1 MGDLNSAPRSTS
13 LLRTRGMVLEYF
25 GLAGVLGLLV
35 VFFGVT
41 TDHFLTATT
50 FQTLANQMPAALLI
64 AVGMTFVL
72 LTGGIDLS
80 VGSVLALCGAVLGVA
95 LVHWHWPLWC
105 TIPVTLAVGAGVG
118 LFNGVVSSR
127 WPIPSFIVT
136 LGALEAARGAAY
148 LVADSQTQYIGGSIE
163 WLAAASPIGL
173 SWPFL
178 LSIGVVSVAHVTLT
192 RTVFGRR
199 VFAVGANEEAARLSG
214 IATGRVRCLVF
225 VLSGVLS
232 GVAAIIHCARLGAAD
247 PNAGI
252 GYELNAIAAVVI
264 GGTSLL
270 GGRGSVIKTLFGVA
284 IIAVLETGLAHAG
297 AGEPSKRL
305 VTGGVIVAA
314 VLLDYFRGTLRRQ
327 V

>member
-1 MGDLNSAPRSTS
+1 MGE
-13 LLRTRGMVLEYF
+13 RTRGTNSASRTAAVLVEYL
-25 GLAGVLGLLV
+25 GLAGVLGLLIL
-35 VFFGVT
+35 FFGVT

-80 VGSVLALCGAVLGVA
+80 VGSVLALSGAVLGVV
-95 LVHWHWPLWC
+95 LVHGHWPLWAA
-105 TIPVTLAVGAGVG
+105 IPLALLVGAGVG
-118 LFNGVVSSR
+118 LFNGVVSTR
-127 WPIPSFIVT
+127 WPLPSFIVT

-148 LVADSQTQYIGGSIE
+148 LVAGSQTQYIGASIE
-163 WLAAASPIGL
+163 ALAATSPLGI

-178 LSIGVVSVAHVTLT
+178 LSLLLVLIAQVTLT

-214 IATGRVRCLVF
+214 IPTRRIRCAVF
-225 VLSGVLS
+225 VLSGLLS
-232 GVAAIIHCARLGAAD
+232 GLAAVIHCARLGAAD

-252 GYELNAIAAVVI
+252 GYELHAIAAVVI

-270 GGRGSVIKTLFGVA
+270 GGRGSVIKTLFGVL

-297 AGEPSKRL
+297 AGEPAKRL
-305 VTGGVIVAA
+305 VTGAVIIAA
-314 VLLDYFRGTLRRQ
+314 VILDYFRGTLRRKA
-327 V
+327 